1 MKKKIFLVIL
11 VIILTITNFI
21 LFRNVYNKKTSIV
34 NALLN
39 IYKTDQLLI

>member
-21 LFRNVYNKKTSIV
+21 LFRNIYNRKIQDHKLEKYS
-34 NALLN
+34 N
-39 IYKTDQLLI
+39 IQTF

>member
-21 LFRNVYNKKTSIV
+21 LFRNVYNKKIEAKEIEKY
-34 NALLN
+34 NN
-39 IYKTDQLLI
+39 IQSF